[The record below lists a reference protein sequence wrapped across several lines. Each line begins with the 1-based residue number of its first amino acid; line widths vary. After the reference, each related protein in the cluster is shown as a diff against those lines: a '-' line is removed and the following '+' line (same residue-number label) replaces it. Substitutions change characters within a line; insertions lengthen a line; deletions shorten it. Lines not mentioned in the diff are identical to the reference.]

1 MVAGTGK
8 RIGEG
13 VGGREKFS
21 DPFSREDS
29 SSAPASAALSLA
41 DGEDDVAGEERI
53 SLPTCCSA
61 CRLSLDDMRVP
72 EKMLQKFNV
81 EKMLQ
86 KFNVGRGGA
95 STIEM
100 QQLRQRLDDACS
112 VKRVVRH
119 GAADE

>member
-1 MVAGTGK
+1 MVAGAGK

-72 EKMLQKFNV
+72 DSFVTIFQCGKRK
-81 EKMLQ
+81 
-86 KFNVGRGGA
+86 GA
-95 STIEM
+95 TCH
-100 QQLRQRLDDACS
+100 RDA
-112 VKRVVRH
+112 
-119 GAADE
+119 AAAAAT